1 MPDLSVTDC
10 LWYLSLIGRGQAALN
25 KKESIE
31 EGLKNEESF
40 FNNTEPWR
48 SVEDRNLLLAGLQ
61 MNLIRSSFKGIV
73 TDLKEKRDQAVT
85 EYQALGDIPASIEQK
100 RSLFR
105 SVREEIWN
113 GVSSQTLDGR
123 ISSLRNSTGMRPSA
137 EFHEA
142 SHRFQDTLNSS
153 KLATVSDVALARR

>member
-25 KKESIE
+25 KKENRSSIILNH
-31 EGLKNEESF
+31 GGALKTG
-40 FNNTEPWR
+40 TEIK
-48 SVEDRNLLLAGLQ
+48 LAGLQ

-85 EYQALGDIPASIEQK
+85 GYQALGDIPASIEQK

>member
-48 SVEDRNLLLAGLQ
+48 SVEDRNLFGTKNLRVKLAGL
-61 MNLIRSSFKGIV
+61 G
-73 TDLKEKRDQAVT
+73 
-85 EYQALGDIPASIEQK
+85 
-100 RSLFR
+100 
-105 SVREEIWN
+105 
-113 GVSSQTLDGR
+113 
-123 ISSLRNSTGMRPSA
+123 
-137 EFHEA
+137 
-142 SHRFQDTLNSS
+142 
-153 KLATVSDVALARR
+153 LATTSTVVL